1 MCKRPV
7 MHRDS
12 LSSSLDN
19 SLASHKKRPRS
30 LCFKPVFSR
39 RKDSL
44 IGDGVAGG
52 DDDGAACLRNGP
64 VVIFFLIVFAIFLFP
79 RVSPASIL
87 ALSLHL
93 FFPQWPLAL
102 SCVGWSFGVVK
113 CKGNGRWLQNRR
125 PVLVNYYISGGIAPG
140 RACQQRLYSDTKYPD

>member
-1 MCKRPV
+1 VSFCLSPLLFVPVFISFVPWKERKYCMCKRPV

-64 VVIFFLIVFAIFLFP
+64 VVIFLIFFDFLL
-79 RVSPASIL
+79 
-87 ALSLHL
+87 L
-93 FFPQWPLAL
+93 FFSFPVYHQPLFSPYPFICFFPSGHSLFLVWGGAL
-102 SCVGWSFGVVK
+102 GW
-113 CKGNGRWLQNRR
+113 
-125 PVLVNYYISGGIAPG
+125 
-140 RACQQRLYSDTKYPD
+140 